1 MKNIRKAKIML
12 TVLVLI
18 AMVVSVYSFSAH
30 YVASHVYEYEGTL
43 KWSTP
48 GYTFLPWPKTPTGAV
63 IQVLVPLNLVDIQY
77 YRFVIQS
84 GLLVVLAVLSWIA
97 VSWQTLRLRKCIH
110 SYQYPKVISL

>member
-1 MKNIRKAKIML
+1 MENIRKAKIML
-12 TVLVLI
+12 VVLVLI

-63 IQVLVPLNLVDIQY
+63 IQVLVPLNQLDIQY

-97 VSWQTLRLRKCIH
+97 VSWQALRLRKLH
-110 SYQYPKVISL
+110 SQLPKPHSN